1 MKIQSKQ
8 SGIIVLSTFP
18 NEEST
23 ISVAEQLIN
32 KKLCACVNLT
42 RVRSL
47 YNWNNKLENHI
58 EYVALFKTTSST
70 AEELKSNIKRAHPYE
85 VPEIVELKMNK
96 VSETY
101 LSWMAEATKKKDKY
115 KKKSGRSNKSWRTS
129 VRS

>member
-1 MKIQSKQ
+1 MKIQNKQ

-18 NEEST
+18 DEESA

-32 KKLCACVNLT
+32 KKLCACVSLT
-42 RVRSL
+42 KVRSL

-58 EYVALFKTTSST
+58 EYIALFKATSST
-70 AEELKSNIKRAHPYE
+70 AEELKSIIKRAHPYE

-101 LSWMAEATKKKDKY
+101 LSWMAEATRKKDKN
-115 KKKSGRSNKSWRTS
+115 KKKSGRSKKS
-129 VRS
+129 

>member
-1 MKIQSKQ
+1 MKIQNKQ

-18 NEEST
+18 DEESA

-32 KKLCACVNLT
+32 KKLCACVSLT
-42 RVRSL
+42 KVRSL

-58 EYVALFKTTSST
+58 EYIALFKTTSLT

-101 LSWMAEATKKKDKY
+101 LSWMAEATKKKDKN
-115 KKKSGRSNKSWRTS
+115 KKKSGRRKKS
-129 VRS
+129 

>member
-1 MKIQSKQ
+1 MKIQNKQ

-18 NEEST
+18 DEEST

-32 KKLCACVNLT
+32 KKLCACVSLT
-42 RVRSL
+42 KVRSL

-58 EYVALFKTTSST
+58 EYIALFKTTSST
-70 AEELKSNIKRAHPYE
+70 AEELKSNIKREHPYE

-101 LSWMAEATKKKDKY
+101 LSWMAEATKKKGKI
-115 KKKSGRSNKSWRTS
+115 KKKSRSNKS
-129 VRS
+129 

>member
-1 MKIQSKQ
+1 MKIQNKQ

-18 NEEST
+18 DEEST

-32 KKLCACVNLT
+32 KKLCACVSLT
-42 RVRSL
+42 KVRSL

-58 EYVALFKTTSST
+58 EYIALFKTTSST
-70 AEELKSNIKRAHPYE
+70 AEELKSNIKRTHPYK

-101 LSWMAEATKKKDKY
+101 LSWMAEATKKKDKN
-115 KKKSGRSNKSWRTS
+115 KKKSGRSKKS
-129 VRS
+129 

>member
-1 MKIQSKQ
+1 MKIQNKQ

-18 NEEST
+18 DEESA

-32 KKLCACVNLT
+32 KKLCACVSLT
-42 RVRSL
+42 KVRSL

-58 EYVALFKTTSST
+58 EYIALFKTTSLT

-101 LSWMAEATKKKDKY
+101 LSWMAEATKKKDKN
-115 KKKSGRSNKSWRTS
+115 KNKSGRSNKS
-129 VRS
+129 

>member
-1 MKIQSKQ
+1 MKIQNKQ

-18 NEEST
+18 DEESA

-32 KKLCACVNLT
+32 KKLCACVSLT
-42 RVRSL
+42 KVRSL

-58 EYVALFKTTSST
+58 EYIALFKTTSLT
-70 AEELKSNIKRAHPYE
+70 AEELKSNIKRAHQYK

-101 LSWMAEATKKKDKY
+101 LSWMAEATKKKDKN
-115 KKKSGRSNKSWRTS
+115 KKKSGRSNKS
-129 VRS
+129 

>member
-1 MKIQSKQ
+1 MKIQNKQ

-18 NEEST
+18 DEESA
-23 ISVAEQLIN
+23 ISVAEQLFN
-32 KKLCACVNLT
+32 KKLCACVSLT
-42 RVRSL
+42 KVRSL

-58 EYVALFKTTSST
+58 EYIALFKTTSLT

-101 LSWMAEATKKKDKY
+101 LSWMAEATKKKDKN
-115 KKKSGRSNKSWRTS
+115 KKKSGRSNKS
-129 VRS
+129 

>member
-1 MKIQSKQ
+1 MKIQNKQ

-18 NEEST
+18 DEESA

-32 KKLCACVNLT
+32 KKLCACVSLT
-42 RVRSL
+42 KVRSL

-58 EYVALFKTTSST
+58 EYIALFKTTSLT

-101 LSWMAEATKKKDKY
+101 LSWMAEATKKKDKN
-115 KKKSGRSNKSWRTS
+115 KKKSGRRNKS
-129 VRS
+129 